1 MLVRVISIR
10 VKSTI
15 SSVILSDD
23 QKNGLKIDGLR
34 LSEKEETSS
43 LQCSS
48 RGGSPRIPHS
58 GAYNNLIIISFTSFN
73 IPMKANENKTDL
85 YTQGKRLTTYTW
97 NSVVVGGFRGEG
109 WGKGLKWQK

>member
-15 SSVILSDD
+15 SSVILSDN

-48 RGGSPRIPHS
+48 GGGSPRIPHS

-73 IPMKANENKTDL
+73 IPMKANENK
-85 YTQGKRLTTYTW
+85 RLICTLRAKDSPHIPGTLSW
-97 NSVVVGGFRGEG
+97 QEVLGERGGA
-109 WGKGLKWQK
+109 KG

>member
-48 RGGSPRIPHS
+48 GGGSPRIPHS

-73 IPMKANENKTDL
+73 IPMKANENK
-85 YTQGKRLTTYTW
+85 RLICTLRAKSSPHIPGTVSW
-97 NSVVVGGFRGEG
+97 
-109 WGKGLKWQK
+109 

>member
-48 RGGSPRIPHS
+48 GGGSPRIPHS

-73 IPMKANENKTDL
+73 IPMKANENKRMICTL
-85 YTQGKRLTTYTW
+85 RAKGSPHTPGTLSWQEVLGER
-97 NSVVVGGFRGEG
+97 GGT
-109 WGKGLKWQK
+109 KG